1 MSFGNAILSQ
11 PAVVNGI
18 IALAG
23 KLVEQR
29 KYSDAAAVLEQYAQ
43 VNSVPPFY
51 TSPKQG
57 LFSCTLATMKV
68 KGTGGI

>member
-1 MSFGNAILSQ
+1 MSFGNAILSK

-43 VNSVPPFY
+43 VNSVPPF
-51 TSPKQG
+51 
-57 LFSCTLATMKV
+57 
-68 KGTGGI
+68 